1 MTTLPTVLVVED
13 DEELADMYVLWLEDE
28 YDVRTAYGGRSG
40 LEQFDD
46 DVDLVLLDRRMP
58 NYSGDEVLKD
68 INAHEH
74 TCPVAMLTAVE
85 PDADIV
91 DLPFDEYITKP
102 VDRSEL
108 LYTVRGLIN
117 QARSEHNNDVLDVL
131 GDQKSRHCF
140 SYLVDRSATAKEIR
154 DATGYSLP
162 TVYRRLNALKQA
174 ALIEERAQIDPDGN
188 HVKTFTA
195 VAEQVHVHVA
205 DGFRIEIE
213 PANENEQ

>member
-1 MTTLPTVLVVED
+1 MATLPTVLVVED
-13 DEELADMYVLWLEDE
+13 DEELAEMYALWLGDE
-28 YDVRTAYGGRSG
+28 YDVRTANGGRSG
-40 LEQFDD
+40 LEQFDT
-46 DVDLVLLDRRMP
+46 DVDIVLLDRRMP

-85 PDADIV
+85 PDVDIV

-108 LYTVRGLIN
+108 LYTVRRLVN
-117 QARSEHNNDVLDVL
+117 QARSGHNNEVLDVL

-140 SYLVDRSATAKEIR
+140 SYLVDHSATAKEIR

-174 ALIEERAQIDPDGN
+174 ALIEERTQIDPDGN

-195 VAEQVHVHVA
+195 VAEQVHVDVA
-205 DGFRIEIE
+205 NGFRIEIE
-213 PANENEQ
+213 PTNESEQ